1 MSKELRQK
9 FGVSMGPILCTRAFR
24 KEMDFDH
31 RSVATSSFILVND
44 KATVLPSGVTCSGS
58 RTHVNLYNGNAGSG
72 FDASKSTYP
81 LGTGK
86 TLEKTLKGYLECPIS
101 ECPVAKE
108 L

>member
-1 MSKELRQK
+1 MSKELRLK
-9 FGVSMGPILCTRAFR
+9 FGVSMKPIDCTKVFKR
-24 KEMDFDH
+24 EMGFDH
-31 RSVATSSFILVND
+31 KSVDTSSFILINE
-44 KATVLPSGVTCSGS
+44 KATSLPNGLTCSGT

-72 FDASKSTYP
+72 FDSSKSTYP

-86 TLEKTLKGYLECPIS
+86 ALEKTLKGYKECPIS